1 MSKMGNETKIKLIK
15 NAKNLFAKRGFY
27 GVSLASIAEKTGVTK
42 QALLHYFRNK
52 ENLYG
57 EVLDDI
63 SNSLNS
69 IVTSSVNES
78 NDPKLQLMLI
88 FDALLKKSLAEK
100 EETMLLMREI
110 LDNKNRSNSSQK
122 WYLKDFLKSL
132 TLILSKTPNW
142 ENASEAEML
151 SSIYMLLG
159 SIEYSVISEPTLNS
173 IYGKKTYSSFKNN
186 LPLSLR
192 NMVLITVNQGCAHF
206 RKLR

>member
-1 MSKMGNETKIKLIK
+1 MGNETKINLIK

-52 ENLYG
+52 ESLYG
-57 EVLDDI
+57 EVLGDI

-69 IVTSSVNES
+69 IVISSINES
-78 NDPKLQLMLI
+78 KDPKLQLIHI
-88 FDALLKKSLAEK
+88 FDALLKRSLLEK

-110 LDNKNRSNSSQK
+110 LDNKNRSDASQK

-132 TLILSKTPNW
+132 TLILNKTPNW
-142 ENASEAEML
+142 KNASEAELL
-151 SSIYMLLG
+151 SSIYILLG

-173 IYGKKTYSSFKNN
+173 IYGQKIYSSFKNN
-186 LPLSLR
+186 FPQSLR
-192 NMVLITVNQGCAHF
+192 NMVLITVNQGCEHF
-206 RKLR
+206 KELK

>member
-1 MSKMGNETKIKLIK
+1 MSRMGNETKIKLIK
-15 NAKNLFAKRGFY
+15 DAKNLFAKRGFY

-42 QALLHYFRNK
+42 QALLHYFKNK

-57 EVLDDI
+57 EVLNDI
-63 SNSLNS
+63 SDSYNS
-69 IVTSSVNES
+69 IVISSINS
-78 NDPKLQLMLI
+78 TKDPKLQLIHI
-88 FDALLKKSLAEK
+88 FDSLLKRSLAEK

-110 LDNKNRSNSSQK
+110 LDNKDRSDTSQK

-142 ENASEAEML
+142 KNASEAELL

-173 IYGKKTYSSFKNN
+173 IYGKKTYSSFINN
-186 LPLSLR
+186 FPQSLR
-192 NMVLITVNQGCAHF
+192 NIVLITVNQGCEHF
-206 RKLR
+206 RELK